1 MVGYESLLRAAISA
15 ACRERAPRRTIAAIA
30 AAVTTSLVTAAV
42 TQAKDTSVPPGH
54 LVMQGVRMDVDAHSG
69 DELAKKLCEARA
81 AKRRLKRQK
90 KREAD
95 KAAKAETLEVTE
107 PTPMATTWEEP
118 TPMATTWEES
128 AASLANA
135 APSTWAEVLAAQ
147 SSSAELGKRIGRG
160 DKDAANSVTSMS
172 TDTPDMGKRRP
183 VPVVDPEFLRQLRA
197 RSSSDV
203 TMQRP
208 SSPAA
213 AAAPERT
220 AGSARRGLPH
230 TQPARARRG
239 PS

>member
-42 TQAKDTSVPPGH
+42 TQAKDPSVPPGQ

-69 DELAKKLCEARA
+69 DELAKKLREARA
-81 AKRRLKRQK
+81 AKRRLK

-95 KAAKAETLEVTE
+95 KAAKAEALEVTE

-118 TPMATTWEES
+118 TPMATAWEES

-160 DKDAANSVTSMS
+160 DRDAANSVTSMS

-213 AAAPERT
+213 AAAPEKT